1 MIEEVRVKNPLTGG
15 EKGSKV
21 QQLFWAPPRALLE
34 LARVYGY
41 GAGKYA
47 PHNFRKGYAWSL
59 SYNALLRHVLASMDG
74 EDTDP
79 ESGNLHLA
87 AAAWH
92 CLTLIQFLFDK
103 QEGTLPAELD
113 DRWLREPPADCC
125 GDRTG
130 CCNGEDLLLGKESNH
145 V

>member
-1 MIEEVRVKNPLTGG
+1 MTKETRVKNTLTGG
-15 EKGSKV
+15 EKGTKIH
-21 QQLFWAPPRALLE
+21 QLFWAPPRALME

-41 GAGKYA
+41 GANKYA
-47 PHNFRKGYAWSL
+47 PHNFRKGYNWSL
-59 SYNALLRHVLASMDG
+59 SYNALLRHILASMEG
-74 EDTDP
+74 EDRDE

-103 QEGTLPAELD
+103 QEGRMPAELD
-113 DRWLREPPADCC
+113 DRWEYQPPRE
-125 GDRTG
+125 G
-130 CCNGEDLLLGKESNH
+130 